1 MYLSTGCHELTR
13 PLVFVATIWYGM
25 KFSFVG
31 MALMIAPVKMPMVVG
46 TIGPAVNWSVYSIAP
61 SVRVLV
67 HAIVHAHGRVAERT
81 VVVVVRKV
89 AVEADVVNCRRAVDV
104 PRAVPVGVRALVG
117 LRAWRCERVAR
128 MVARVASQRP
138 GSMARRS
145 HG

>member
-1 MYLSTGCHELTR
+1 VYLSTWCHELAR
-13 PLVFVATIWYGM
+13 PLVFVTAIWYGM
-25 KFSFVG
+25 KVSFVG
-31 MALMIAPVKMPMVVG
+31 MALVIAPVTMPMVVG
-46 TIGPAVNWSVYSIAP
+46 AIGSAVNWSVYSIAP

-67 HAIVHAHGRVAERT
+67 HAVVHGRVVERT

-89 AVEADVVNCRRAVDV
+89 AVEADVVNCRRAIMDV
-104 PRAVPVGVRALVG
+104 HRAVPVGVRALVG